1 MKQLTHILLA
11 AFFAA
16 VMSSSAFADD
26 VHMSLFPNTS
36 KEVRILGKTVN
47 FDQDDAGI
55 EFADFDLG
63 PDYPVTIIPKD
74 SFNNSKF
81 LNFMARIEGSR
92 DPVPGLF
99 KRDRQRPIKV
109 NYIVDGDTLK
119 VRVKGVSYII
129 SSRTLIIED

>member
-16 VMSSSAFADD
+16 VMGSSAYADD

-47 FDQDDAGI
+47 FDQDQSDI

-92 DPVPGLF
+92 APVPGLF
-99 KRDRQRPIKV
+99 KRDRNRPIKV

-119 VRVKGVSYII
+119 VRVNGVSYII
-129 SSRTLIIED
+129 SSRTLSIED